1 MLNNRRIIS
10 HICLVAV
17 VGVVALAGVILSPAR
32 EVESDATITFTY
44 LPGNAGGDFFLD
56 ATTAF
61 GWTSAG
67 EPSCS
72 LGYLR
77 SNPTGRIQFSADG
90 LTYSDSLHSGGSSC
104 SRDVFAQG
112 ISVGAANIIVSLNGN
127 NAGDDDDDDDGYRNM
142 SGYVVALTTSIH
154 LSGISTSSVL
164 YYSATAT
171 PTVLG
176 TEGAQSVNVRYRAQ
190 GGSAWTTSTAQ
201 QVVLGAPADFALTGL
216 LPETIYDVEAYLTS
230 DPSSSQTATFT
241 TLALPDPR
249 VSTLAAQDIT
259 YKGATIAATITSNV
273 NEGVTNA
280 TVLYLRYK
288 RDGETDWS
296 AVQQQPIVE
305 NGASFALTGLE
316 HGSSYT
322 VEVDISNQFSTTGRR
337 QIAFSTLNRSA
348 VIEPEPGDF
357 FLNDTNGASFTLY
370 LAAAAN
376 SLFSICHS
384 TGPVRLEWSTHGSQW
399 TGVVASCF
407 NAMDAPPGD
416 TVTLYLRGET
426 KGNYRLGVLSG
437 GTTLWYLGSVVDPV
451 YDSRNIYTG
460 VRPQIETDSVKT
472 VDGNPR
478 ILDITI
484 FWSSVDETDG
494 YQVRIDDVMRPQ
506 SIHSTSYLS
515 QGYELPAEVTV
526 RAIKFAVRGFKD
538 GGASGYTTDR
548 GIFIPVGARY
558 YTPWSTDYVVRLR
571 EGGTGLSVGLDDPV
585 SPAIAENPAAEA
597 PLITDAQ
604 QNIKQL
610 TADILGVTAD
620 SGTVNGILPLFALL
634 VAAGLAIALL
644 VSMGI
649 NTVSVIAGVGVFTL
663 VWAVGGPVFFGVPIA
678 MAVSLP
684 ILMMIA
690 GVAVIK
696 AKGLA

>member
-1 MLNNRRIIS
+1 MLNSRRILS

-17 VGVVALAGVILSPAR
+17 VAVVALAGVILSPAR
-32 EVESDATITFTY
+32 EVESDAAITFTY

-61 GWTSAG
+61 GWTSSG
-67 EPSCS
+67 EPYCS
-72 LGYLR
+72 LGYLQ
-77 SNPTGRIQFSADG
+77 SNPRGRIQFSADG
-90 LTYSDSLHSGGSSC
+90 LTYSDSLGGGASC

-142 SGYVVALTTSIH
+142 SGYLVALTTSIH

-230 DPSSSQTATFT
+230 DPSSSQSATFT
-241 TLALPDPR
+241 TLALPDPT
-249 VSTLAAQDIT
+249 VTLAAQDIA
-259 YKGATIAATITSNV
+259 YYGATIAATITSNV

-288 RDGETDWS
+288 RAGETDWS

-305 NGASFALTGLE
+305 NGASFALTGLG

-322 VEVDISNQFSTTGRR
+322 VEADISNQFSTPGRR

-384 TGPVRLEWSTHGSQW
+384 TGPGRLEWSTDGSQW

-416 TVTLYLRGET
+416 TVTLYLRGKTE
-426 KGNYRLGVLSG
+426 GAYRLGIRSG
-437 GTTLWYLGSVVDPV
+437 STTRWYLGSVEDPV
-451 YDSRNIYTG
+451 YDSRNIFTG

-478 ILDITI
+478 VLNITI

-494 YQVRIDDVMRPQ
+494 YQVRIDDVMQPQ

-515 QGYELPAEVTV
+515 EGYELPAEVTV

-571 EGGTGLSVGLDDPV
+571 EGGTGLSVGLNDPV
-585 SPAIAENPAAEA
+585 NPAIAEDPVIVD
-597 PLITDAQ
+597 PVITDAQ

-634 VAAGLAIALL
+634 VAAGLAIVLL

-649 NTVSVIAGVGVFTL
+649 NTVSVISAVGVFTL

-684 ILMMIA
+684 IMMMIA